1 MARGGGV
8 VAHMGAKGNASWVFW
23 ATPKE
28 RDHLED
34 LGIDEIILK
43 LGVAWEAWTGFI
55 WLRMDTNG
63 ELL

>member
-1 MARGGGV
+1 
-8 VAHMGAKGNASWVFW
+8 MGAKGNASWVFW